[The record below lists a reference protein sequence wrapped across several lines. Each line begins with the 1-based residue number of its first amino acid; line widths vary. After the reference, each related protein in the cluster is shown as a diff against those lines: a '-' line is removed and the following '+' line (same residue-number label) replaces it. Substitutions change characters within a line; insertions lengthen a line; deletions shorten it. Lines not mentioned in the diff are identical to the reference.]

1 MSDLTEEQY
10 KKEYD
15 EAVAKIDS
23 AAEPAITETQEVK
36 TEPEIKADVKV
47 DAKEEPK
54 VEPVTLEALQK
65 DLEATKKALKDTQAW
80 GTKNQQRLAEIERE
94 RLLAERERVK
104 PAILEANP
112 ELADAIR
119 YVASDPE
126 PRLQQEDK
134 AAGWRETVAKAH
146 PGIFD
151 ATLDPELEASLMER
165 LTALGDVISDPLVAI
180 REITEG
186 KLAFAER
193 QIGKRF
199 TIEAQKQAQK
209 QAMSIPGQGGG
220 VERVSVDKE
229 LAEVNRIKNMSDAEF
244 AKEVKKAKGY

>member
-23 AAEPAITETQEVK
+23 AAEPAITEPQKIE
-36 TEPEIKADVKV
+36 
-47 DAKEEPK
+47 
-54 VEPVTLEALQK
+54 VEPVLKVENEAKVELVAEPLTFEALQR

-94 RLLAERERVK
+94 RQAAERERTK

-112 ELADAIR
+112 DLAEAIR

-126 PRLQQEDK
+126 PQLQQEDRETV
-134 AAGWRETVAKAH
+134 WRETVAKVH

-151 ATLDPELEASLMER
+151 ADIDKELESSLMER
-165 LTALGDVISDPLVAI
+165 LTALGDAISDPLVVI

-220 VERVSVDKE
+220 TERVSVDKE
-229 LAEVNRIKNMSDAEF
+229 LAEVNRIKNMSDADF